1 MSDFN
6 ISTRYANALLELS
19 VEKKIFDKVSEDAE
33 FIFNTFFSSK
43 ELRKILANPVIE
55 SAKKKSIIEEVFLNK
70 ISSETMS
77 FILFVVNKG
86 RENYI
91 YSIMKR
97 FMELRDKKLG
107 YVNIEISSASE
118 LTEEQ
123 KKELTDKLK
132 NYTGKQVRLKY
143 KIDSSI
149 LGGFVARI
157 GDTIMDASIL
167 QQLKSLREKF
177 SEDYSLINLN

>member
-6 ISTRYANALLELS
+6 ISTRYANALLEIS
-19 VEKKIFDKVSEDAE
+19 EEKNIFDKVSEDVE
-33 FIFNTFFSSK
+33 LIHNTFSASK
-43 ELRKILANPVIE
+43 ELKKILANPVID
-55 SAKKKSIIEEVFLNK
+55 AGKKKSIVEEIFKSK
-70 ISSETMS
+70 ISPETMS

-86 RENYI
+86 REEYI
-91 YSIMKR
+91 FSITKR

-107 YVNIEISSASE
+107 FVNIEVSSVNE
-118 LTEEQ
+118 LSDEQ
-123 KKELTDKLK
+123 KNDLTNKLK

-149 LGGFVARI
+149 IGGFVARI
-157 GDTIMDASIL
+157 GDTVMDASVL